1 MISENKDE
9 MVEKFCFSSSEYEIL
24 PFRRSSDDWT
34 DLDANDLVQKEI
46 CPAWVLP
53 SEPFLG
59 RCMPSPSILHNKE
72 GEGMLMHRKYT
83 PRLMIIVVEMI
94 SHIISHLCFL
104 NFKTMLRFEN
114 KTTLIKHTIL
124 LKAI

>member
-24 PFRRSSDDWT
+24 PFRSSSDNWT
-34 DLDANDLVQKEI
+34 DLTANELVQKEI

-59 RCMPSPSILHNKE
+59 RCMPSPSILQNNE
-72 GEGMLMHRKYT
+72 GEGILMHRKYA
-83 PRLMIIVVEMI
+83 LD
-94 SHIISHLCFL
+94 
-104 NFKTMLRFEN
+104 
-114 KTTLIKHTIL
+114 
-124 LKAI
+124 

>member
-24 PFRRSSDDWT
+24 PFRRSSEDWT
-34 DLDANDLVQKEI
+34 DLDANELVQKEI

>member
-34 DLDANDLVQKEI
+34 DLTANELVQKEI

-72 GEGMLMHRKYT
+72 GEGMLMRRKYA
-83 PRLMIIVVEMI
+83 PRL
-94 SHIISHLCFL
+94 S
-104 NFKTMLRFEN
+104 N
-114 KTTLIKHTIL
+114 
-124 LKAI
+124 LKSSLKC

>member
-1 MISENKDE
+1 MAYFCTLHPNSMEIKTYNSPQTVSVTFYFYQVCVEECPNKAMMISENKDE

-59 RCMPSPSILHNKE
+59 RCMPSTSILHNTE
-72 GEGMLMHRKYT
+72 GEGMLIHRKYN
-83 PRLMIIVVEMI
+83 LD
-94 SHIISHLCFL
+94 
-104 NFKTMLRFEN
+104 
-114 KTTLIKHTIL
+114 
-124 LKAI
+124 